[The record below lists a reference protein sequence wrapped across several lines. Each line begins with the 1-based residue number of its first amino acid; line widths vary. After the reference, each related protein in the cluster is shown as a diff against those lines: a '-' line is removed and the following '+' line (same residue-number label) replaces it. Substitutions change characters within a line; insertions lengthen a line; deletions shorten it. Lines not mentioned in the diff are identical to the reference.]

1 MWLQMNKINFV
12 FILLITA
19 ALSSL
24 NVMAKDAEVSK
35 DSAAR
40 IESKAV
46 EAWQVTCSLAKDG
59 KQSTCVAILK
69 VTQQMTAKSEKD
81 KPQETVVMLWQIGKG
96 QNGNLVSTIQTP
108 TGVVIKPGVQLKLAS
123 AQAVTLPYVSCDR
136 QACFA
141 GLEMDDNLLKQ
152 AAVAQKVDI
161 ALQAIDGRVYTY
173 SFSPKGIDKAIQAV
187 K

>member
-1 MWLQMNKINFV
+1 MWLQMNKINYG

-35 DSAAR
+35 DTAAKT
-40 IESKAV
+40 ESRV
-46 EAWQVTCSLAKDG
+46 VDAWQVTCSIAKDG
-59 KQSTCVAILK
+59 KQSACVAILK
-69 VTQQMTAKSEKD
+69 ITQQTTVKSEKD
-81 KPQETVVMLWQIGKG
+81 KPQENVVMLWQIAKG
-96 QNGNLVSTIQTP
+96 QNGSLVSTIQTP
-108 TGVVIKPGVQLKLAS
+108 TGVVIKPGLQLKLAS

-141 GLEMDDNLLKQ
+141 GLEMDDHLLKQ
-152 AAVAQKVDI
+152 AVAAQKIDI